1 MANIS
6 KGQKLIRFTR
16 DSGINIQLSQSGQLV
31 KWRGPTGAMT
41 GELES
46 DLIAHHKDVE
56 AYLRWE
62 DDQNSPQIPLEDV
75 LHDTITGTN
84 TL

>member
-6 KGQKLIRFTR
+6 NGQRLIRFTR

-31 KWRGPTGAMT
+31 KWRGPTGAMIE
-41 GELES
+41 ELES
-46 DLIAHHKDVE
+46 DLIANNKDVE

-62 DDQNSPQIPLEDV
+62 EDCKGPQTPLEEVLQDV
-75 LHDTITGTN
+75 VAG
-84 TL
+84 

>member
-6 KGQKLIRFTR
+6 KGQRLIRFTR

-41 GELES
+41 EELES
-46 DLIAHHKDVE
+46 DLIANNKDVE

-62 DDQNSPQIPLEDV
+62 DDQNGPQTPLEDV
-75 LHDTITGTN
+75 LKNVVAG
-84 TL
+84 